1 MGPINATLPNMAIMT
16 KNKWWPQELSKKP
29 KLAFSIFSVKL
40 KWKPFNW
47 INVNVGPINSTQ
59 PIMAKMAKNIW
70 WPQRESWIKMKQD
83 EMITC
88 QSKICGWAESVWG
101 RCAGWEDT
109 EIGLNSIQQLQLPLE
124 TSFVYGCQFLVFN
137 VLFHDNKGPAVKL
150 EAQPWCT
157 QCLWRSKR
165 TNRRQPGMENSLG
178 GKVSISW
185 QNGIYQERL
194 SDPRI
199 LCRPLFSELI
209 QSRSF
214 EYFRHIGLVKN
225 AMSSLQCGHL
235 NKIFYISM
243 SHRKILPKGCRHEVV
258 SK

>member
-1 MGPINATLPNMAIMT
+1 MALMGK
-16 KNKWWPQELSKKP
+16 KNGDP
-29 KLAFSIFSVKL
+29 KE
-40 KWKPFNW
+40 N
-47 INVNVGPINSTQ
+47 
-59 PIMAKMAKNIW
+59 
-70 WPQRESWIKMKQD
+70 RESKWNKIRWLPASQKYVDERNQCGDDLQD
-83 EMITC
+83 G
-88 QSKICGWAESVWG
+88 KILKLG
-101 RCAGWEDT
+101 
-109 EIGLNSIQQLQLPLE
+109 SIQSNYQLLQLTLV
-124 TSFVYGCQFLVFN
+124 TSFVYGDQFLGIQ
-137 VLFHDNKGPAVKL
+137 HIISRQKGPAVKL

-185 QNGIYQERL
+185 QNGIIQDRL
-194 SDPRI
+194 HDPRI
-199 LCRPLFSELI
+199 LCQPLFSELI